1 MSFWDGSFGQKA
13 VFAALVG
20 VYCLGLGIAIHDKLE
35 RVGAPDVGWVM
46 EGTSLGPSRLDA
58 ARAGLAGGGRVLRL
72 NEVELEGLLPR
83 SEILPLIRRELG
95 DTNTLTV
102 IRAGGYVEE
111 VTLAVRTWTWD
122 DALYTEGV
130 TAALGLL
137 FVVVGVTS
145 FLIRPFTPQGW
156 GSLVFCVAIGELA
169 TVMTLPIY
177 AEDVLKP
184 LYYRSA
190 VGIIVFVPLHAALVF
205 PVVHPRLRKG
215 PGVLYL
221 IYALA
226 AAHVVVQWVAW
237 FTENAGPLR
246 HIGGVDS
253 TIISVTSLV
262 FVGRCAAL
270 SLGGRD
276 PLSAQRARILLAGGV
291 FGIGP
296 VVAIN
301 LARNTLSNVVFDPRL
316 SFLSLTFMLFA
327 MAYTTVRHDLL
338 NARVAVRRS
347 VIYAC
352 AVGVLTVLAIL
363 LVSVRPYAVALL
375 LLPLLY
381 WWPVFNTRL
390 NAYLYPKR
398 AHFPELVRAI
408 GGEMAARTSVVE
420 VLDVLATAPARLCDA
435 RSGVAFLF
443 PGVAG
448 LPEQIATN
456 GGVDAGDPTT
466 LPDEALV
473 KLMGTTRKEVFRSQI
488 AVEPLYANIQDE
500 CRAGFD
506 RLDAEVLLPILQD
519 GRVVGAMALGA
530 RKTGDVYEAAEIDA
544 LSTLAQQA
552 LQSIARIEATE
563 RLRARE
569 LEFADLKRFFPPAI
583 IDQVMAEGG
592 AAELRSQRKLVT
604 VFFADLRGFTSFSD
618 SVEPEEVMTT
628 LAEYH
633 GAVGRRIAEFSGT
646 LERFV
651 GDGFMVV
658 FNDPVEQKDHV
669 ERAARM
675 ALAMSTDIESLREEW
690 RRKGYEI
697 DVGMGLHTGYATCG
711 FIGYEGRRDY
721 GVIGNVTNMAARL
734 SDAAAGAE
742 ILVTAGVREELPGR
756 YLTEPA
762 GELTL
767 KGFQRPQAAFRL
779 LGNEPS

>member
-1 MSFWDGSFGQKA
+1 
-13 VFAALVG
+13 
-20 VYCLGLGIAIHDKLE
+20 
-35 RVGAPDVGWVM
+35 
-46 EGTSLGPSRLDA
+46 
-58 ARAGLAGGGRVLRL
+58 
-72 NEVELEGLLPR
+72 
-83 SEILPLIRRELG
+83 
-95 DTNTLTV
+95 
-102 IRAGGYVEE
+102 
-111 VTLAVRTWTWD
+111 
-122 DALYTEGV
+122 
-130 TAALGLL
+130 
-137 FVVVGVTS
+137 
-145 FLIRPFTPQGW
+145 
-156 GSLVFCVAIGELA
+156 
-169 TVMTLPIY
+169 
-177 AEDVLKP
+177 
-184 LYYRSA
+184 
-190 VGIIVFVPLHAALVF
+190 
-205 PVVHPRLRKG
+205 
-215 PGVLYL
+215 
-221 IYALA
+221 
-226 AAHVVVQWVAW
+226 
-237 FTENAGPLR
+237 
-246 HIGGVDS
+246 
-253 TIISVTSLV
+253 
-262 FVGRCAAL
+262 
-270 SLGGRD
+270 
-276 PLSAQRARILLAGGV
+276 LLAGAV

-296 VVAIN
+296 AVAIN
-301 LARNTLSNVVFDPRL
+301 LARNTISNVVFDPRL

-327 MAYTTVRHDLL
+327 LAYTTVRHDLL
-338 NARVAVRRS
+338 NARVAVRKS

-352 AVGVLTVLAIL
+352 VVGVLTLLAML

-381 WWPVFNTRL
+381 WWPLFNTRL

-398 AHFPELVRAI
+398 THFPELLRAI
-408 GGEMAARTSVVE
+408 GGEMAARTSVAE
-420 VLDVLATAPARLCDA
+420 VLNVLATAPARLCDA

-443 PGVAG
+443 PGVVG
-448 LPEQIATN
+448 LAEQMATN
-456 GGVDAGDPTT
+456 GNVGVGDPGT

-500 CRAGFD
+500 CRACFD

-519 GRVVGAMALGA
+519 GRVVGGLALGA
-530 RKTGDVYEAAEIDA
+530 RTTGDVYEAAEIDA

-651 GDGFMVV
+651 GDAFMVV
-658 FNDPVEQKDHV
+658 FNDPVGQEDHV
-669 ERAARM
+669 ERAVRM
-675 ALAMSTDIESLREEW
+675 ALAMSADIESLREKW

-697 DVGMGLHTGYATCG
+697 DVGMGIHTGYATCG

-742 ILVTAGVREELPGR
+742 ILVTARVREELPGHYR
-756 YLTEPA
+756 TKPA

-779 LGNEPS
+779 LGNGPS